1 MANQICPTG
10 KAPIPANAPG
20 GFCPA
25 CLLREA
31 DEPPLQVIP
40 VKSIK
45 VAGYVDGQSVMPE
58 GLLDAL
64 TDDQVVDL
72 VRYVQSLK

>member
-1 MANQICPTG
+1 MANQNCPTC
-10 KAPIPANAPG
+10 KAPIPANPPG

-40 VKSIK
+40 VKITK

-64 TDDQVVDL
+64 ADDQVVNL
-72 VRYVQSLK
+72 VRYVRSLK